1 MEINKEINKILEKKK
16 NFIFI
21 KDKIKKQNYTYLNFY
36 NKSFEILNFF
46 RSRKIKEGSKIIIKL
61 DNSYEYLCL
70 VFACLLGNYVACPI
84 DTEIKQDKLL
94 EIEKI
99 LNPAIKITDLNQLR
113 YIKKN
118 TKIKIKKNYEFLII
132 FTSGTTGKPKGISIT
147 NNAYVDSAK
156 SFSKLIDYD
165 ENSKILHILPMYY
178 NAGLLNTF
186 FSAFFSGSIII
197 LSEKISGFNIVN
209 FWKIFEQEEINSF
222 HITPEIANTLTKLNV
237 EKSFTENI
245 SKIQIISTG
254 SYLHQNTI
262 DKFEKVYKKRL
273 LSCYGL
279 TELGGPLTLQNW
291 ENTYVEGS
299 VGYHSMDIKIKILK
313 KSQEKQILI
322 KSPFMMSFFI
332 DEEGKRI
339 KPKLINGYFNT
350 GDVGDYKKKE
360 LFIFGRRKDI
370 IKKGAEIISLP
381 YIENIFLKNSLIDE
395 VSGISE
401 FDETKGSKIYLF
413 VKFKNSN
420 NFNNTLEKLK
430 KDINKR
436 LRRIEF
442 PDRIIPVPSLPK
454 TYNGKVKKEV
464 LRDIYL

>member
-1 MEINKEINKILEKKK
+1 MEINKEINKILDQKK
-16 NFIFI
+16 NLIFI
-21 KDKIKKQNYTYLNFY
+21 KDKIKNQNFTYSNFF
-36 NKSFEILNFF
+36 NTSIEVLNFF
-46 RSRKIKEGSKIIIKL
+46 KSKKIKEGSRIIIKL

-70 VFACLLGNYVACPI
+70 IFACLLGNYVACPI
-84 DTEIKQDKLL
+84 DTEIKKEKFS

-99 LNPAIKITDLNQLR
+99 LKPAIKITNLKQIK

-118 TKIKIKKNYEFLII
+118 TKIKIKKNNEFLII

-147 NNAYVDSAK
+147 NNAYVSSAK
-156 SFSKLIDYD
+156 SFSKLIGYD

-186 FSAFFSGSIII
+186 FSAFFSGSSII
-197 LSEKISGFNIVN
+197 LSEKISGFNITN

-237 EKSFTENI
+237 EKSFVENI
-245 SKIQIISTG
+245 HNTQIVSTG
-254 SYLHQNTI
+254 SYLHQNII
-262 DKFEKVYKKRL
+262 DKFEKIYKKRL

-291 ENTYVEGS
+291 ENTYLEGS
-299 VGYHSMDIKIKILK
+299 VGYHSNDIKIKILK
-313 KSQEKQILI
+313 KFSEKQILI

-332 DEEGKRI
+332 DEKGKRT
-339 KPKLINGYFNT
+339 KPKLINGFFNT
-350 GDVGDYKKKE
+350 GDVGDYKNKE

-370 IKKGAEIISLP
+370 VKKGAEIVSIP
-381 YIENIFLKNSLIDE
+381 YIENVFLKNSLIDE

-430 KDINKR
+430 KDVNKQ
-436 LRRIEF
+436 LKRIEF
-442 PDRIIPVPSLPK
+442 PDRIIPVPGLPK
-454 TYNGKVKKEV
+454 TYNGKVKKEI
-464 LRDIYL
+464 LREIYL

>member
-21 KDKIKKQNYTYLNFY
+21 KDKIKKQNYTYLDFF
-36 NKSFEILNFF
+36 NKSVEILNFLK
-46 RSRKIKEGSKIIIKL
+46 SRKIKEGSKILIKL

-84 DTEIKQDKLL
+84 DTEIKKDKFL

-99 LNPAIKITDLNQLR
+99 LNPAIKITGLNHIK

-118 TKIKIKKNYEFLII
+118 SKVKIKKNCEFLII

-147 NNAYVDSAK
+147 NNSYVKSAK

-165 ENSKILHILPMYY
+165 ENSKILHMLPMYY

-186 FSAFFSGSIII
+186 ISPFFSGSIII
-197 LSEKISGFNIVN
+197 LSEKISGFNLVN
-209 FWKIFEQEEINSF
+209 FWKIFEEEEINSF
-222 HITPEIANTLTKLNV
+222 HLTPEIANTLTKLNI
-237 EKSFTENI
+237 KKNFSDNI

-262 DKFEKVYKKRL
+262 DKFEKLYKKRL

-291 ENTYVEGS
+291 ENTYIEGS
-299 VGYHSMDIKIKILK
+299 VGYHSKDIKIKVLK
-313 KSQEKQILI
+313 KSQEKQILV

-332 DEEGKRI
+332 DEKGKKI

-360 LFIFGRRKDI
+360 LFIFGRRRDI
-370 IKKGAEIISLP
+370 IKKGAEIISIP
-381 YIENIFLKNSLIDE
+381 YIENVFLKNSLIDE
-395 VSGISE
+395 ASGISE

-420 NFNNTLEKLK
+420 NFNNALEKLK
-430 KDINKR
+430 KDINKK
-436 LRRIEF
+436 LKRIEF

>member
-1 MEINKEINKILEKKK
+1 MDLHTIL
-16 NFIFI
+16 
-21 KDKIKKQNYTYLNFY
+21 
-36 NKSFEILNFF
+36 
-46 RSRKIKEGSKIIIKL
+46 
-61 DNSYEYLCL
+61 
-70 VFACLLGNYVACPI
+70 
-84 DTEIKQDKLL
+84 
-94 EIEKI
+94 
-99 LNPAIKITDLNQLR
+99 
-113 YIKKN
+113 
-118 TKIKIKKNYEFLII
+118 
-132 FTSGTTGKPKGISIT
+132 
-147 NNAYVDSAK
+147 
-156 SFSKLIDYD
+156 
-165 ENSKILHILPMYY
+165 
-178 NAGLLNTF
+178 
-186 FSAFFSGSIII
+186 
-197 LSEKISGFNIVN
+197 
-209 FWKIFEQEEINSF
+209 
-222 HITPEIANTLTKLNV
+222 
-237 EKSFTENI
+237 
-245 SKIQIISTG
+245 
-254 SYLHQNTI
+254 
-262 DKFEKVYKKRL
+262 KKRL

-454 TYNGKVKKEV
+454 TYNGCSGQ
-464 LRDIYL
+464 LS

>member
-36 NKSFEILNFF
+36 NKSVEILNFF

-332 DEEGKRI
+332 DEKGKRI

>member
-1 MEINKEINKILEKKK
+1 MEINKEINKILEKHK
-16 NFIFI
+16 NLIFI
-21 KDKIKKQNYTYLNFY
+21 KDKIKNQNYTYLNFF
-36 NKSFEILNFF
+36 NNSIEILNFF
-46 RSRKIKEGSKIIIKL
+46 KSRKIKEGRKIIIKL

-70 VFACLLGNYVACPI
+70 IFACLLGNYVACPI
-84 DTEIKQDKLL
+84 DIEIKKEKFL

-99 LNPAIKITDLNQLR
+99 LNPAIKITDLKQIK

-118 TKIKIKKNYEFLII
+118 TKIKIKKNNEFLII

-147 NNAYVDSAK
+147 NNAYVNSAK
-156 SFSKLIDYD
+156 SFSRLINYN

-186 FSAFFSGSIII
+186 FSAFFSGSSII

-209 FWKIFEQEEINSF
+209 FWKIFEQEEINTL

-237 EKSFTENI
+237 EKSFVENI
-245 SKIQIISTG
+245 SNKQIISTG
-254 SYLHQNTI
+254 SYLHQNII
-262 DKFEKVYKKRL
+262 DKFEKIYKIRL

-279 TELGGPLTLQNW
+279 TELGGPLTLQSW
-291 ENTYVEGS
+291 ENTYIEGS
-299 VGYHSMDIKIKILK
+299 VGYHSEDIKIKILK
-313 KSQEKQILI
+313 KSLEKQILI

-332 DEEGKRI
+332 DEKGKKT
-339 KPKLINGYFNT
+339 KPKLINGFFNT
-350 GDVGDYKKKE
+350 GDIGDYKKKE

-370 IKKGAEIISLP
+370 IKKGAEIISIP
-381 YIENIFLKNSLIDE
+381 YIENVFLKNSLIDE
-395 VSGISE
+395 ASGVSE

-420 NFNNTLEKLK
+420 NFNNKLEKLK
-430 KDINKR
+430 KDINRR
-436 LRRIEF
+436 LRKIEF

-464 LRDIYL
+464 LRKIYL